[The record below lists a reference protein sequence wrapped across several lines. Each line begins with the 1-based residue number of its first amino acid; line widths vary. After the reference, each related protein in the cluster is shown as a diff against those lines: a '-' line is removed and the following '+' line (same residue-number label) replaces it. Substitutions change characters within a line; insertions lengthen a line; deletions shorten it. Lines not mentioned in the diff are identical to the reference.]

1 MAKNTLS
8 NAFRKID
15 VDQFNEDNFKEDDV
29 PNETS
34 FGKVNESEIAG
45 LLSKGNASEALKI
58 LLSSAPIGS
67 KNQADKVRNYFCAY
81 FYSQLRLKYSH
92 EYSF

>member
-67 KNQADKVRNYFCAY
+67 KNQADKVRNWCCAY
-81 FYSQLRLKYSH
+81 FYSQLRLK
-92 EYSF
+92 

>member
-1 MAKNTLS
+1 MAKNTQS

-15 VDQFNEDNFKEDDV
+15 VDQYSEDNFKEDDV
-29 PNETS
+29 PNENS

-81 FYSQLRLKYSH
+81 FYSQLRLK
-92 EYSF
+92 

>member
-15 VDQFNEDNFKEDDV
+15 VDQFNEDNFKDDDV
-29 PNETS
+29 PNETSS

-45 LLSKGNASEALKI
+45 LLSKGNASEALGK
-58 LLSSAPIGS
+58 SPP
-67 KNQADKVRNYFCAY
+67 KNVSTTTHF
-81 FYSQLRLKYSH
+81 S
-92 EYSF
+92 

>member
-67 KNQADKVRNYFCAY
+67 KNQADKVRNWCCAY
-81 FYSQLRLKYSH
+81 FNSQLRLKYSH